1 MDGELIDSTNYIA
14 TEGSTIIT
22 LKADY
27 LKTLSV
33 GSHSFEIVWEDGM
46 ASTNFNVVKKTS
58 DNDHNNGNND
68 NNDDDNDNNNN
79 GNDNNNNSSDNNN
92 GNDNNNSSGNH
103 NGNGSDNKHNNSSTN
118 AGDNKNN
125 NANSNTNQAGLPG
138 NKKNDLSDTK
148 GNHQST
154 TPAKT
159 GDSTNLTLWITLL
172 MASIAGITGIFTRRK
187 KKDCK

>member
-1 MDGELIDSTNYIA
+1 MAKFTGVKVDGELIDSTNYIA

-46 ASTNFNVVKKTS
+46 AFTNFNVVKKTS

-68 NNDDDNDNNNN
+68 NNNDDNDNNNN
-79 GNDNNNNSSDNNN
+79 GNDNN
-92 GNDNNNSSGNH
+92 
-103 NGNGSDNKHNNSSTN
+103 NNSSTN